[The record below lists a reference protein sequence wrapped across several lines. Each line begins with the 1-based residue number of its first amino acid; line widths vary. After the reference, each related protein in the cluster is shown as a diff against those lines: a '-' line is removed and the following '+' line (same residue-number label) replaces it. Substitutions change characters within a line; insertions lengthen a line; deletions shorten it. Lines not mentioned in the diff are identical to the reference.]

1 MENNLL
7 NHKRERTPFDSKSE
21 EEDLYSINNPKKEK
35 KIIEINSSKSESLNN
50 QKIENPE
57 TNEEENMSEL
67 VFQLNTKSSGVEC
80 FLCQKDLSKNIKF
93 LCAECGNKMFCIN
106 SLITKRHSPE
116 HQFQVIDILNYSF
129 FTDDWSVGDEYNLL
143 NNLSISGLNNWEDIS
158 NILNRGQVE

>member
-35 KIIEINSSKSESLNN
+35 KIIEINSSKSGSLNN
-50 QKIENPE
+50 QRIENPE
-57 TNEEENMSEL
+57 TNDEENMSEL

-93 LCAECGNKMFCIN
+93 LCAECSNKIFCIN
-106 SLITKRHSPE
+106 S
-116 HQFQVIDILNYSF
+116 
-129 FTDDWSVGDEYNLL
+129 
-143 NNLSISGLNNWEDIS
+143 
-158 NILNRGQVE
+158 

>member
-1 MENNLL
+1 M
-7 NHKRERTPFDSKSE
+7 KRKIYIPST
-21 EEDLYSINNPKKEK
+21 IQKKEK

-50 QKIENPE
+50 QTIENPE
-57 TNEEENMSEL
+57 TNEEENMPEL

-116 HQFQVIDILNYSF
+116 HQFQVIEFLNYSF

>member
-7 NHKRERTPFDSKSE
+7 NHKIERTPFDSKSE

-35 KIIEINSSKSESLNN
+35 KIIEINSSKSGSLNN
-50 QKIENPE
+50 QRIENPE

-93 LCAECGNKMFCIN
+93 LCAECSNKIFCIN
-106 SLITKRHSPE
+106 S
-116 HQFQVIDILNYSF
+116 
-129 FTDDWSVGDEYNLL
+129 
-143 NNLSISGLNNWEDIS
+143 
-158 NILNRGQVE
+158 

>member
-1 MENNLL
+1 MIKLNKISYIKIYFINNLQKWKIIYSTTKEKEL
-7 NHKRERTPFDSKSE
+7 LSIQKVKRKIYIPST
-21 EEDLYSINNPKKEK
+21 IQKKEK

-50 QKIENPE
+50 QRIENPG

-93 LCAECGNKMFCIN
+93 LYAECGNKIFCIN

-116 HQFQVIDILNYSF
+116 HQFQVIYILNYSF
-129 FTDDWSVGDEYNLL
+129 LQMTGV
-143 NNLSISGLNNWEDIS
+143 
-158 NILNRGQVE
+158 